1 MSLPSKQ
8 TARPFVQPEGHA
20 AGREALDERVGELV
34 RQHPFELSAVLQ
46 RSPDRQ
52 PDAAI
57 ERAGR
62 PLRRL
67 RDVSELLARIK
78 NDRDDVGRIRV

>member
-1 MSLPSKQ
+1 M
-8 TARPFVQPEGHA
+8 
-20 AGREALDERVGELV
+20 GELV
-34 RQHPFELSAVLQ
+34 RQHPLELNAILQ
-46 RSPDRQ
+46 RSLYGQ